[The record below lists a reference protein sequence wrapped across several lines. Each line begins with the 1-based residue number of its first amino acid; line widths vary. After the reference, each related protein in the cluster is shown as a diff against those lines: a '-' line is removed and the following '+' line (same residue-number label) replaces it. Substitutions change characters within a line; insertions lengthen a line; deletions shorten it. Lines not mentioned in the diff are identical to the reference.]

1 MSQNVVIPEGA
12 VLCFVD
18 SGRIE
23 NGTLIGN
30 GTKVMAQ
37 QNVVFSD
44 NILLKE
50 NWKADT
56 AYSIWFDFKSDCVV
70 DSSGRF
76 ISGSDNSQQMNNI
89 LLFDTLLFNCGVY
102 YFKHANFQVTF

>member
-44 NILLKE
+44 NILLKGS
-50 NWKADT
+50 WKADT
-56 AYSIWFDFKSDCVV
+56 AYSIWFDFKSDCEYVV
-70 DSSGRF
+70 F
-76 ISGSDNSQQMNNI
+76 CGSLYVVAFSICVVATGKI
-89 LLFDTLLFNCGVY
+89 LY
-102 YFKHANFQVTF
+102 YLSCI

>member
-1 MSQNVVIPEGA
+1 M
-12 VLCFVD
+12 CFVD

-44 NILLKE
+44 NILLKGS
-50 NWKADT
+50 WKADT

-89 LLFDTLLFNCGVY
+89 LLFVIYSLTVVFTTLNMLIFSY
-102 YFKHANFQVTF
+102 ILI